1 MYLPSPVHATTNP
14 DMSESKSRMR
24 ASYADL
30 VPKME
35 LLQRP
40 LTKHGALQNM
50 HLPAKSGN
58 NKLVTSFKTKMMYVT
73 QQLIYPSIAGA
84 LTTFLSVLSVQAII
98 GNFHHISLHR

>member
-1 MYLPSPVHATTNP
+1 MHEQYHCYSNTMYLPSPVHATTNP

-24 ASYADL
+24 ASYANL
-30 VPKME
+30 VPKRE

-73 QQLIYPSIAGA
+73 QQLI
-84 LTTFLSVLSVQAII
+84 
-98 GNFHHISLHR
+98 